1 MSLLPLP
8 RRRPPLPALAA
19 LLGAVLAV
27 TMVVSIGIGPVGID
41 PPTTLRILLA
51 HLAPGERVADWSAIQ
66 DRIVWGFRGPRVV
79 LAALVGSSLAVVGVL
94 LQAVVRNPLAD
105 PYVLGA
111 SSGASFGAVVA
122 LVLGASVPGLLVSGS
137 AFVGA
142 MAAGVVV
149 YALSS
154 RGGRVESLRLVL
166 AGVAISYLF
175 SALTSWVTVTAEHG
189 RLPGLL
195 FFLLGSISS
204 ATWASLVVPAVALG
218 GVLAHAWW
226 RADHLNA
233 IMTGDDT
240 AASLGVD
247 VTRFRVETLAVSSLL
262 VGSVVAVAGGIGFVG
277 MVVPHVCRLLVGGEH
292 RRLLPVVA
300 LVGATLLVLVDSV
313 ARTAAAPQELPLG
326 VVTALIGAPFFLW
339 LLRRRPVGSAA

>member
-1 MSLLPLP
+1 MTAVL
-8 RRRPPLPALAA
+8 LAA
-19 LLGAVLAV
+19 VLV
-27 TMVVSIGIGPVGID
+27 LTMVVSIGVGPVGID

-51 HLAPGERVADWSAIQ
+51 HLAPGEWVAEWSPVQ

-79 LAALVGSSLAVVGVL
+79 LAALVGASLALVGVL

-111 SSGASFGAVVA
+111 SSGASFGAVLA
-122 LVLGASVPGLLVSGS
+122 LVLGASVPGVLVSGS
-137 AFVGA
+137 AFAGA
-142 MAAGVVV
+142 MVAGLVV
-149 YALSS
+149 YLLTA
-154 RGGRVESLRLVL
+154 RAGRIDSLRLVL
-166 AGVAISYLF
+166 GGVAISYLF
-175 SALTSWVTVTAEHG
+175 SALTSWITVTAEHG
-189 RLPGLL
+189 KLPGLL

-204 ATWASLVVPAVALG
+204 ATWASLTVPTVALAA
-218 GVLAHAWW
+218 VIAFTWW
-226 RADHLNA
+226 RSDQLNA
-233 IMTGDDT
+233 IMSGDDT

-300 LVGATLLVLVDSV
+300 LVGATMLVVVDSV
-313 ARTAAAPQELPLG
+313 ARTVAAPQELPLG

-339 LLRRRPVGSAA
+339 LLRRRPVGSLS